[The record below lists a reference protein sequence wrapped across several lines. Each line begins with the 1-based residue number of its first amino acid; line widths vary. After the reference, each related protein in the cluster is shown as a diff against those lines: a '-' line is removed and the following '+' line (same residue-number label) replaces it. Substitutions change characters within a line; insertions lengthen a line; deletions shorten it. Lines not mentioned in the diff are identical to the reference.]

1 MKTLWRIVAIVAV
14 SLVVIGGSYAYVQY
28 GGNTLLAT
36 GPGGGERGAP
46 PEGFEG
52 GTRPQRGDAAEG
64 EVLTP
69 QDGQSAEGA
78 LPPGD
83 FDGEEGFGRGGGR
96 EGGREGGS
104 LMGLG
109 EVFKNIAVMSVIT
122 LIVVALGMSW
132 RFISRRFR
140 RPTAAVS
147 PPAP

>member
-1 MKTLWRIVAIVAV
+1 MKTLLRIVAIVAV

-46 PEGFEG
+46 PEGFES

-64 EVLTP
+64 
-69 QDGQSAEGA
+69 A
-78 LPPGD
+78 LPPGG

-96 EGGREGGS
+96 EGGRDGGS

-109 EVFKNIAVMSVIT
+109 EVFKNVAVMGVIT
-122 LIVVALGMSW
+122 LIVVAVGVSW

-140 RPTAAVS
+140 RATAAVA